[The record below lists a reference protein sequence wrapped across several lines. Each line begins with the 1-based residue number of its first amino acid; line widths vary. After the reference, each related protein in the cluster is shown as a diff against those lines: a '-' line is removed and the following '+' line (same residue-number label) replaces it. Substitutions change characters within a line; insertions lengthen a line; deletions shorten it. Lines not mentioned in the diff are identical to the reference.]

1 VDLSPGMLKQAAAK
15 EIYDELLQEELTA
28 SLSARERSLDLII
41 SADTLVYFGA
51 LQDVVAAASR
61 ALRPGGL
68 FIFTLERNTGTPPAD
83 FHLELHGR
91 YTHGE
96 PYVTSLLER
105 HGFDVEIEYADLRLE
120 SGRPVAGLVVRA
132 RKASDAP

>member
-1 VDLSPGMLKQAAAK
+1 VDLSAGMLKQAAAK
-15 EIYDELLQEELTA
+15 KLYDELVQAELTA
-28 SLSARERSLDLII
+28 NLAARERSLDLVV

-51 LQDVVAAASR
+51 LEEVVAATSR
-61 ALRPGGL
+61 ALRPGGF
-68 FIFTLERNTGTPPAD
+68 FIFTLERNTDTPPAD

-96 PYVTSLLER
+96 PYVATLLGR

-120 SGRPVAGLVVRA
+120 TGRPVAGLVVRA
-132 RKASDAP
+132 RKRPDA